1 MNHQRLL
8 EGWSHA
14 EAVMGTKKLVRG
26 FTKKRHGEEDNDR
39 SCAWTDA
46 LRSIIDLFITC
57 YKYLLFFLLNK
68 NSGSHLILNK
78 ERIPSKMT
86 WFNNDFRLMTAR
98 RTLHNEQSRIIFHL
112 RKWQDI
118 SRIFNLINLIILRSL
133 IAIRKVDYA
142 KMHLTVNLW
151 FFKLQISFLS

>member
-1 MNHQRLL
+1 MINMSI
-8 EGWSHA
+8 SHVKMEHA
-14 EAVMGTKKLVRG
+14 
-26 FTKKRHGEEDNDR
+26 
-39 SCAWTDA
+39 
-46 LRSIIDLFITC
+46 LFIMC
-57 YKYLLFFLLNK
+57 VNWCSKIYYWFIYYMLQISFFLLNK

-98 RTLHNEQSRIIFHL
+98 RTLHNEQSHIIFHL

-118 SRIFNLINLIILRSL
+118 NRILTLRINLIILRSL
-133 IAIRKVDYA
+133 IGIRKVDYA